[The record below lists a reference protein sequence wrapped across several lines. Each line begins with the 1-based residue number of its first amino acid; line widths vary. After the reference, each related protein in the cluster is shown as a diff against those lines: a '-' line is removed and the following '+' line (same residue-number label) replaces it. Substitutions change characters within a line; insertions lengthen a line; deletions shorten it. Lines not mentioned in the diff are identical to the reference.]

1 MKRGKPGVRS
11 SCMIEEQPHAELPHI
26 TELPQLAVNSN
37 VQLPFF
43 KRKWVLVLGIVLASL
58 IVLILLLDNVI
69 MPLYVKEGSVAT
81 VPNVVGAKKEG
92 ALQTLKTAG
101 YEPVEY
107 EVRFDDKA
115 PDGTI
120 IRQTPEGG
128 EETKP
133 GRKVYLIISGGKE
146 MVSVADLRG
155 KSLRD
160 AKMLMIKSN
169 MSIGKVNYAY
179 SDSAAN
185 GMVFEQTPLPGTK
198 TSASTEVSVTI
209 SQGPLL
215 GRVPVPS
222 LSNLS
227 LSQAIEKLKSVNLEL
242 GKVNYQN
249 GAPENAVLDQYP
261 PAGDL
266 VNEGATID
274 VFVAR
279 GGDAPPANT
288 P

>member
-1 MKRGKPGVRS
+1 MTNAQELIDSP
-11 SCMIEEQPHAELPHI
+11 EPPTAESNFFRRFSIKQRWLFGSLI
-26 TELPQLAVNSN
+26 AVAAF
-37 VQLPFF
+37 V
-43 KRKWVLVLGIVLASL
+43 VIVLL
-58 IVLILLLDNVI
+58 FDNVI
-69 MPLYVKEGSVAT
+69 MPLYVRQGSAAT
-81 VPNVVGAKKEG
+81 VPNVVGAKTAA
-92 ALQTLKTAG
+92 ALQLLQAAG
-101 YEPVEY
+101 YQPIQY
-107 EVRFDDKA
+107 EVRFDEKT
-115 PDGTI
+115 PEGTI

-146 MVSVADLRG
+146 MASVPNLLG

-160 AKMLMIKSN
+160 AKMVMIKSN

-185 GMVFEQTPLPGTK
+185 GTVFGQTPVPGTE
-198 TSASTEVSVTI
+198 TSASAEVGVTV

-222 LSNLS
+222 LTNLS
-227 LSQAIEKLKSVNLEL
+227 LSEAIEKLKSVKLEL

-261 PAGDL
+261 PSGDL
-266 VNEGATID
+266 VNEGAAID

-279 GGDAPPANT
+279 GGDAPPANA